1 MTSTVRVLC
10 LCCGS
15 YYPLNRDCAHVDDGK
30 HSAQFAVRVAR
41 HLLAQGIEHATPDEI
56 RDAAATLDESDA

>member
-15 YYPLNRDCAHVDDGK
+15 YYPLNRDCANVDDGR
-30 HSAQFAVRVAR
+30 HDAQRAVLVAR

-56 RDAAATLDESDA
+56 RAAAVALDEADT